1 MSVPLPQGRT
11 GTLLLMSATRELT
24 QGDLL
29 LLATQPK
36 GARSTPAPSIQVLRA
51 THHQAA
57 RLIARGLSYQQ
68 VAREVGRTAQRISD
82 LMRDPTFREL
92 VSYYETQLEE
102 LTTEDSVEFS
112 GIVKDIAR
120 LSAEEIQV
128 RLDDPV
134 QRSQIPIGELRQLM
148 GDALSRTVLPQK
160 TAQPIQ
166 TAPVEITFN
175 MGNRDLRYHN
185 PNDADIIEAE
195 ADEMPAPSQS
205 KDDADDLQE
214 PHPLPKPRGE
224 S

>member
-1 MSVPLPQGRT
+1 MSVPLPNGRT
-11 GTLLLMSATRELT
+11 GTMLLMSAKRELT

-36 GARSTPAPSIQVLRA
+36 ADRSTPAPSIQVLRA

-92 VSYYETQLEE
+92 VSYYESQLEE
-102 LTTEDSVEFS
+102 LTTEDSIEFS

-166 TAPVEITFN
+166 HAPVEITFN

-185 PNDADIIEAE
+185 PDGADIIEAE
-195 ADEMPAPSQS
+195 ADEKPAPLPST
-205 KDDADDLQE
+205 DDADDLQE
-214 PHPLPKPRGE
+214 PHPLPEPRGE